1 MGVLMSKIFPST
13 PVLEVDHIECCNQTG
28 SDDSSS
34 DDDRGVVYSGRLNAV
49 MHKILETWPVSSH
62 VDVHVR
68 QRTCDIIEN

>member
-1 MGVLMSKIFPST
+1 MSKLFPGS

-34 DDDRGVVYSGRLNAV
+34 DDDRGVVYSGRLNSV
-49 MHKILETWPVSSH
+49 MRRILDTWPVGSH

-68 QRTCDIIEN
+68 HRTSDIIEN